1 MLPAQQTLSSNRRSC
16 NLQAMNV
23 SATPSDEIAAALAS
37 TMAQRL
43 LENVTAGSPR
53 RRNRI
58 AHATWPARATAPVE
72 RSEAF
77 AVATFK
83 RRATRSSCSALLAR
97 AMKSLQPWP
106 EPRPCSRRNRY
117 SQPSTPRR
125 PAQASSTLR
134 RKRPRLLAKRC
145 EATKQ
150 RVVFARSS
158 ASLITR
164 PARVQVKT
172 LNPKRFVSG
181 RYWGGLKQ
189 PPRRAAPRP
198 SGSRRAAS
206 RATPKP

>member
-1 MLPAQQTLSSNRRSC
+1 MKSLQPWPQLWPNAWTL
-16 NLQAMNV
+16 Q
-23 SATPSDEIAAALAS
+23 PAALAAATES
-37 TMAQRL
+37 PTQHGQRVRLPQSSAVKLLAQ
-43 LENVTAGSPR
+43 
-53 RRNRI
+53 
-58 AHATWPARATAPVE
+58 
-72 RSEAF
+72 

-83 RRATRSSCSALLAR
+83 RRATRSSCSAWLAR

-106 EPRPCSRRNRY
+106 EPRPCSRQNRY

-134 RKRPRLLAKRC
+134 RKRPRLLVKRC
-145 EATKQ
+145 EAAKQ

-164 PARVQVKT
+164 PARVQIKT

-206 RATPKP
+206 RANPKSSFQWRFKP